1 MFNGLE
7 QSNKSMENVSSFFI
21 IYSYSHID
29 VLEDVL
35 TLSSRITSL
44 QLYSTSQQNM
54 RINST
59 PVYTIHSIITSKSI

>member
-59 PVYTIHSIITSKSI
+59 PVYTIRSIITSKSI

>member
-7 QSNKSMENVSSFFI
+7 QSNKSMENVSSLFI